1 MPEERIMK
9 KNISFFAG
17 KSKKY
22 LYIASVF
29 YLERV
34 KFVVWVFTSDSFS

>member
-1 MPEERIMK
+1 MPEERTMK
-9 KNISFFAG
+9 KTFLFLQGNQKNI
-17 KSKKY
+17 
-22 LYIASVF
+22 YILQAFF